1 MWPASHARTHQ
12 PVTSPDPPSDR
23 KTHAIMYAVLFVCA
37 RGCACVHACIWLR
50 EEGKLCVSSWEWACP
65 CSGPFVL
72 LIRMHTV
79 VNICVNLPPC
89 GASVYTGVLQWL
101 GMLCRDV
108 WRYLQHCGK
117 INRIIQRL
125 NNFYCCTK
133 KKPYVSQHLM
143 CVYVF
148 FTAGMLFF
156 FVRTSGRGN
165 DVYIFKDI
173 HRSHMYFIY
182 GMHV

>member
-1 MWPASHARTHQ
+1 M
-12 PVTSPDPPSDR
+12 
-23 KTHAIMYAVLFVCA
+23 
-37 RGCACVHACIWLR
+37 
-50 EEGKLCVSSWEWACP
+50 CP
-65 CSGPFVL
+65 CSGPFAS
-72 LIRMHTV
+72 LIRMRTV

-133 KKPYVSQHLM
+133 KKPYVSQCLM
-143 CVYVF
+143 CVHVF

-156 FVRTSGRGN
+156 SCGHLVEAMMCIYLKTYIDRTCILFIACMYKCEADKTRAWLRLLSLQAVMEQVRMES
-165 DVYIFKDI
+165 YLPP
-173 HRSHMYFIY
+173 
-182 GMHV
+182 